1 MQWPFRKKSLPDYE
15 IINGED
21 DSRTESQSYHSP
33 GLLSAVI
40 HLKEGQKYKILDL
53 GKAAGATIDFFS
65 KYSCRLHIAD
75 IIGRIAGISLSG
87 KQENS
92 ERLLR
97 ELAPG
102 EDGEFDLIFAWDI
115 FNYLTPR
122 QFQILS
128 YRLAQLG
135 KPGTKML
142 ALIMAKDGNSCEPS
156 TCEPSIYKIVEKDS
170 LIREPMR
177 LTGKQT
183 KWYSP
188 GEVKQ
193 LMLGFEM
200 DKAFQLRHGIQEYI
214 LIRKTEIGDNPGP
227 ELKKDFKPAEQK

>member
-1 MQWPFRKKSLPDYE
+1 MQWPFHKKSLPDCE
-15 IINGED
+15 SINGED
-21 DSRTESQSYHSP
+21 DFSTESQSYHSP
-33 GLLSAVI
+33 GLLSTVI
-40 HLKEGQKYKILDL
+40 HLREGRKYKILDL
-53 GKAAGATIDFFS
+53 GKAAGSTIDFFS

-75 IIGRIAGISLSG
+75 IVGQIAGISLSG
-87 KQENS
+87 KQEDS

-115 FNYLTPR
+115 FNYLSRR

-135 KPGTKML
+135 KPGSKML
-142 ALIMAKDGNSCEPS
+142 AFILAENGDS
-156 TCEPSIYKIVEKDS
+156 CEPSIYKIVEKGS
-170 LIREPMR
+170 LIRESMR
-177 LTGKQT
+177 LSGKQA

-214 LIRKTEIGDNPGP
+214 LIRKTEIGDNPAAKSKTN
-227 ELKKDFKPAEQK
+227 LKQQAEQKQ

>member
-1 MQWPFRKKSLPDYE
+1 MQWPFRKKNLPDDE

-33 GLLSAVI
+33 GLLSTVI
-40 HLKEGQKYKILDL
+40 HLRDGRKYKILDL
-53 GKAAGATIDFFS
+53 GKAAGPTIDFFS

-75 IIGRIAGISLSG
+75 IVGQIAGISLSG
-87 KQENS
+87 KQEDS

-115 FNYLTPR
+115 FNYLSRR

-135 KPGTKML
+135 KPGSKML
-142 ALIMAKDGNSCEPS
+142 AFILAENGNS
-156 TCEPSIYKIVEKDS
+156 CEPSIYKIVEKGS
-170 LIREPMR
+170 LIRESMH
-177 LTGKQT
+177 LTGKQA

-193 LMLGFEM
+193 LMSGFEV

-214 LIRKTEIGDNPGP
+214 LIRKTKIGDNPGP
-227 ELKKDFKPAEQK
+227 ESKTNFKSAEQKQ